1 MKKLPPNSPLGEFF
15 PQRVNLLEPREEKWR
30 PPIFRRPG
38 GLWSDTLAL
47 LRRFFDL
54 QAGSIW
60 NDLASLLPHISGDVL
75 DAGCGAQP
83 YRKLFPST
91 ANYRGID
98 FIHAQSRFGYQAP
111 DTTYYQ
117 GDVLP
122 IASHSCDLI
131 LATETLEHVLDP
143 PTFLSEARRCLRAGG
158 WLVLTMPF
166 AARWH
171 FIPYDYWRMTP
182 SGIDHLLRSSGFG
195 ETRVFARGNAGTVA
209 CYKVMAI
216 LLPLLLPS
224 SASVFV
230 RWISRL
236 AAVPCI
242 PVLILL
248 AAAGNLTLRASG
260 GDDCLGYTV
269 LAQRGID

>member
-1 MKKLPPNSPLGEFF
+1 MPGVAPSPIANYFLPPPTIEASTSFTRNRASDT
-15 PQRVNLLEPREEKWR
+15 
-30 PPIFRRPG
+30 RRP
-38 GLWSDTLAL
+38 T
-47 LRRFFDL
+47 
-54 QAGSIW
+54 
-60 NDLASLLPHISGDVL
+60 P
-75 DAGCGAQP
+75 P
-83 YRKLFPST
+83 
-91 ANYRGID
+91 
-98 FIHAQSRFGYQAP
+98 
-111 DTTYYQ
+111 TTRETFW
-117 GDVLP
+117 P